1 MISYADAPSRPD
13 NLQVS
18 GIGSN
23 WAHLSW
29 DCSLYSAESAYL
41 CHRYDIFLIDSRNG
55 TGCIYSVSFSP
66 ASYDMCSYNVTGLQ
80 DETSYE
86 FSVAAVSEMCEVFA
100 RSQSSD
106 LARSNTK
113 PKGKY
118 TLCVGNRKLVL
129 S

>member
-1 MISYADAPSRPD
+1 MISYPDAPSRPN
-13 NLQVS
+13 NLHVS
-18 GIGSN
+18 DIGSN

-29 DCSLYSAESAYL
+29 DCSSYSAESAYL
-41 CHRYDIFLIDSRNG
+41 FHRYDILVIESQNG
-55 TGCIYSVSFSP
+55 TGYIIPFSP
-66 ASYDMCSYNVTGLQ
+66 ASYDVCSYNVTGLH

-86 FSVAAVSEMCEVFA
+86 FSVTAVSEMCEVFV

-113 PKGKY
+113 PKGKD
-118 TLCVGNRKLVL
+118 TLCVGDRILVV